1 MTWEI
6 VMAEEVTTMEDSWG
20 PAWWR
25 AELRRV
31 VVPDTAG
38 TTTSS
43 QVEREKLT
51 GDKKQGEM
59 ITLRLIPYGDL
70 WKVATRDAKTMVAWA
85 LYESLK
91 RAGILDEF
99 GNVVDDGAG
108 GMVSGP

>member
-1 MTWEI
+1 VVTWEI

-51 GDKKQGEM
+51 GE
-59 ITLRLIPYGDL
+59 
-70 WKVATRDAKTMVAWA
+70 ATWNIASTPRTP
-85 LYESLK
+85 
-91 RAGILDEF
+91 G
-99 GNVVDDGAG
+99 
-108 GMVSGP
+108 